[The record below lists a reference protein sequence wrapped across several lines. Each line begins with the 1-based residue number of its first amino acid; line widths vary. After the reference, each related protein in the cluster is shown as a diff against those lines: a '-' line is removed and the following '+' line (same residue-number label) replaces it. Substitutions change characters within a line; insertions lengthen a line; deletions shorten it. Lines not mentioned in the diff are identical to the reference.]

1 VHALAAKR
9 GIARTALLA
18 SVMLAAAGCDSLR
31 MNEGRVTSVFA
42 AAQVGA
48 FKREKGKW
56 PTGLPE
62 LIAQGCPAL
71 DQDPEFLIDESL
83 PLVDGC
89 QFFVKLPYQLELRPR
104 AGDLQIELRNSK
116 GKLVCRLVVVVPV
129 ESAHAL
135 IPQVKLRTTLFAC
148 PGEGKSL

>member
-1 VHALAAKR
+1 MRKGVLR
-9 GIARTALLA
+9 SIRIA
-18 SVMLAAAGCDSLR
+18 
-31 MNEGRVTSVFA
+31 
-42 AAQVGA
+42 
-48 FKREKGKW
+48 
-56 PTGLPE
+56 
-62 LIAQGCPAL
+62 
-71 DQDPEFLIDESL
+71 EFLIDESL

-104 AGDLQIELRNSK
+104 AGDLQIELHNSK
-116 GKLVCRLVVVVPV
+116 AKLVCRLIVVVPV